1 MDVQKSLSQRAFN
14 LNKSAQ
20 KEYNTHAA
28 HSSQTQLDAET
39 FFALTV
45 RKTAT
50 SGLFNE
56 IGRLEHQCLK
66 TTIDSFQ

>member
-39 FFALTV
+39 FRINCAKNGDQRFV
-45 RKTAT
+45 
-50 SGLFNE
+50 
-56 IGRLEHQCLK
+56 
-66 TTIDSFQ
+66 